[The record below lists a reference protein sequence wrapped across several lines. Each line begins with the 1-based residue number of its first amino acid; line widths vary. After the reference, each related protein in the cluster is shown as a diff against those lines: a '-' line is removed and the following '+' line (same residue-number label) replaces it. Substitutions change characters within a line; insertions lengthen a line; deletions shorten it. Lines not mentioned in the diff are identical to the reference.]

1 MELLLKNAC
10 SVPFG
15 YVQGAGRQNYC
26 LKNLAECCSGRLTR
40 TKA

>member
-15 YVQGAGRQNYC
+15 YVQGAGRLNYC
-26 LKNLAECCSGRLTR
+26 LKIRQNIVADV
-40 TKA
+40 